1 MILIAHR
8 GNWVGSQPQRE
19 NNPEYVKQALNLGY
33 DAEVDVWYLNK
44 QWWLGH
50 DQPQYKT
57 SLGFLKTKGLWCHAK
72 NVQALAKLLTSG
84 IHCFW
89 HKNDERVLTSKGFIW
104 TYPGQELGENSIA
117 VMPETVTNWQL
128 NKCAGI
134 CSDQLKQY
142 EKI

>member
-19 NNPEYVKQALNLGY
+19 NKPEYVKQALDLGY
-33 DAEVDVWYLNK
+33 DAEVDVWYINQ

-57 SLGFLKTKGLWCHAK
+57 SLSFLKTKSLWCHAK

-89 HKNDERVLTSKGFIW
+89 HEKDERTLTSKGFIW
-104 TYPGQELGENSIA
+104 TYPGKELILNSIA
-117 VMPETVTNWQL
+117 VMPETAKNWQL
-128 NKCAGI
+128 NKCAGV
-134 CSDQLKQY
+134 CSNKVSQY